1 MRPFSVNIEE
11 AFAIHGVVET
21 VDYIYVLL
29 IDFGANTII
38 KRVKQ
43 DNTEIRFA
51 LKDDET
57 SIEDFW
63 ANRELETYRYIYELK
78 NL

>member
-1 MRPFSVNIEE
+1 MRPFSINIED
-11 AFAIHGVVET
+11 AFTIHGVVET
-21 VDYIYVLL
+21 VDHIYVLM
-29 IDFGANTII
+29 IDFAGTTMI

-51 LKDDET
+51 LKEAGT
-57 SIEDFW
+57 GIEAFW